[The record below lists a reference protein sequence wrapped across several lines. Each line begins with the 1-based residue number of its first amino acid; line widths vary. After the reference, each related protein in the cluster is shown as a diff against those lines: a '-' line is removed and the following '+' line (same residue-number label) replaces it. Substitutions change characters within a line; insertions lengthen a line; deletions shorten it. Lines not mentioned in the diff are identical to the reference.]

1 MIASRVS
8 LLTRAGA
15 ATAATAIA
23 LAGAAVTGSAAGAAT
38 HHTRKL
44 PTSLSIRLVKHT
56 RHGFDV
62 IRGQLRSHHVPLRH
76 KTVLLESR
84 TATTTFTVVDSA
96 RTGAHGVAAFK
107 VTLPAE
113 TTKYKLVFAPHPNF
127 RASHSGVVTIRIP
140 STTPP
145 PPALRTS
152 LSIRLVK
159 HPKLGFDAISGQLRS
174 HHVGLDGKTVLLESR
189 TASTKFAVID
199 TGTTGLHGVV
209 RFKEATPAETTRYKL
224 VFEAVPGFRASH
236 SGVVTVRIATPPPPV
251 QLPTSLSIRLVKH
264 PKQGFDAISGQL
276 RSHHVGL
283 DGKTVLLESRTAST
297 KFAVIDTGT
306 TGAHGV
312 VSFKEAIPTE
322 TTRYKLVFEA
332 LPNFKASHSGVVTV
346 LIKPAA

>member
-23 LAGAAVTGSAAGAAT
+23 LAGAAVTSSAAGAAT

-56 RHGFDV
+56 KDGFDV

-84 TATTTFTVVDSA
+84 TATTKFAVVDSA

-107 VTLPAE
+107 VSLPAE

-127 RASHSGVVTIRIP
+127 RASQSGVVTIHVA
-140 STTPP
+140 STPP
-145 PPALRTS
+145 PPPVSTS

-159 HPKLGFDAISGQLRS
+159 HPKKGFDAISGQLRS
-174 HHVGLDGKTVLLESR
+174 HRVGLGGKTVLLESR
-189 TASTKFAVID
+189 TAGTKFAVID
-199 TGTTGLHGVV
+199 TGTTGVHGVV
-209 RFKEATPAETTRYKL
+209 RFKEATPAETTKYKL
-224 VFEAVPGFRASH
+224 VFEAVPG
-236 SGVVTVRIATPPPPV
+236 
-251 QLPTSLSIRLVKH
+251 
-264 PKQGFDAISGQL
+264 
-276 RSHHVGL
+276 
-283 DGKTVLLESRTAST
+283 
-297 KFAVIDTGT
+297 
-306 TGAHGV
+306 
-312 VSFKEAIPTE
+312 
-322 TTRYKLVFEA
+322 
-332 LPNFKASHSGVVTV
+332 FKASHSGVVTV

>member
-23 LAGAAVTGSAAGAAT
+23 LAGVAVTGSAVGAAT
-38 HHTRKL
+38 HHSRKL

-56 RHGFDV
+56 RDGFDV

-145 PPALRTS
+145 SAARTS

-224 VFEAVPGFRASH
+224 VFEAVPGF
-236 SGVVTVRIATPPPPV
+236 
-251 QLPTSLSIRLVKH
+251 
-264 PKQGFDAISGQL
+264 
-276 RSHHVGL
+276 
-283 DGKTVLLESRTAST
+283 
-297 KFAVIDTGT
+297 
-306 TGAHGV
+306 
-312 VSFKEAIPTE
+312 
-322 TTRYKLVFEA
+322 
-332 LPNFKASHSGVVTV
+332 KASHSGVVTV

>member
-56 RHGFDV
+56 KDGFDV
-62 IRGQLRSHHVPLRH
+62 IRGQLRCRHVPLRH

-107 VTLPAE
+107 VALPPE

-145 PPALRTS
+145 PP
-152 LSIRLVK
+152 
-159 HPKLGFDAISGQLRS
+159 GQ
-174 HHVGLDGKTVLLESR
+174 
-189 TASTKFAVID
+189 AS
-199 TGTTGLHGVV
+199 
-209 RFKEATPAETTRYKL
+209 
-224 VFEAVPGFRASH
+224 
-236 SGVVTVRIATPPPPV
+236 
-251 QLPTSLSIRLVKH
+251 TSLSIRLVKH

-283 DGKTVLLESRTAST
+283 SGETVLLESRTAT
-297 KFAVIDTGT
+297 TTFAVIDTGT
-306 TGAHGV
+306 TGVHGV
-312 VSFKEAIPTE
+312 VRFKEATPAE
-322 TTRYKLVFEA
+322 TTKYKLVFEA
-332 LPNFKASHSGVVTV
+332 VPGFKASHSGVVTV

>member
-23 LAGAAVTGSAAGAAT
+23 LAGAAVTGSAADAAT

-56 RHGFDV
+56 KLGFDV
-62 IRGQLRSHHVPLRH
+62 VRGQLRSHHVPLRH

-84 TATTTFTVVDSA
+84 TATTKFAVVDSA

-127 RASHSGVVTIRIP
+127 RASQSGVVTIRIP

-145 PPALRTS
+145 PAARTS

-159 HPKLGFDAISGQLRS
+159 HPAKGFDAISGQLRS
-174 HHVGLDGKTVLLESR
+174 HHVGLDGQTVLLESR
-189 TASTKFAVID
+189 TATTKFAVID
-199 TGTTGLHGVV
+199 TGTTGVHGVV
-209 RFKEATPAETTRYKL
+209 RFREATPAETTKYKL

-236 SGVVTVRIATPPPPV
+236 SGVVTVRIASTPPPAAR
-251 QLPTSLSIRLVKH
+251 TSLSIRLVKH
-264 PKQGFDAISGQL
+264 PAKGFDAISGQL
-276 RSHHVGL
+276 RSHGVGL
-283 DGKTVLLESRTAST
+283 DGQTVLLESRTATT

-306 TGAHGV
+306 TGVHGV
-312 VSFKEAIPTE
+312 VRFREATPAE
-322 TTRYKLVFEA
+322 TTKYKLVFEA
-332 LPNFKASHSGVVTV
+332 VPGFKASHSGVVTV

>member
-23 LAGAAVTGSAAGAAT
+23 LAGAAVAGSAAGAAT

-56 RHGFDV
+56 KDGFDV
-62 IRGQLRSHHVPLRH
+62 IRGQLRSRHVPLRH

-84 TATTTFTVVDSA
+84 TAGTTFTVVDSA

-113 TTKYKLVFAPHPNF
+113 TTRYKLVFAPHPNF
-127 RASHSGVVTIRIP
+127 RASHSGVVTIRIA
-140 STTPP
+140 STPP
-145 PPALRTS
+145 PPVQLRTS

-159 HPKLGFDAISGQLRS
+159 HPKKGFDVISGQLRS
-174 HHVGLDGKTVLLESR
+174 HR
-189 TASTKFAVID
+189 
-199 TGTTGLHGVV
+199 
-209 RFKEATPAETTRYKL
+209 
-224 VFEAVPGFRASH
+224 
-236 SGVVTVRIATPPPPV
+236 
-251 QLPTSLSIRLVKH
+251 
-264 PKQGFDAISGQL
+264 
-276 RSHHVGL
+276 VGL

-312 VSFKEAIPTE
+312 VAFKEAFPTE
-322 TTRYKLVFEA
+322 TTKYKLVFEA

>member
-38 HHTRKL
+38 HPTRKL

-56 RHGFDV
+56 RLGFDV

-84 TATTTFTVVDSA
+84 TAATTFAVVDSA

-107 VTLPAE
+107 VSLPAE

-127 RASHSGVVTIRIP
+127 RASHSGVVTIRVA
-140 STTPP
+140 STPP
-145 PPALRTS
+145 PPLSTS

-174 HHVGLDGKTVLLESR
+174 HHVPLRHKTVLLESR

-199 TGTTGLHGVV
+199 TGTTGMHGVV
-209 RFKEATPAETTRYKL
+209 RFKEATPAETTKYKL

-236 SGVVTVRIATPPPPV
+236 SGVVTVRIAPPPPPV

-264 PKQGFDAISGQL
+264 PKLGFDAISGQL
-276 RSHHVGL
+276 RSHRVGL

-312 VSFKEAIPTE
+312 VRFKEAIPAE
-322 TTRYKLVFEA
+322 TTKYKLVFEA
-332 LPNFKASHSGVVTV
+332 LPNFRASHSGVVTV

>member
-23 LAGAAVTGSAAGAAT
+23 LAGAAVTSSAAGAAT

-44 PTSLSIRLVKHT
+44 PTSLSIRLVKHPKL
-56 RHGFDV
+56 GFDV

-107 VTLPAE
+107 VSLPAE

-127 RASHSGVVTIRIP
+127 RASHSGVVTIHVA
-140 STTPP
+140 STPP
-145 PPALRTS
+145 PSVRTS

-159 HPKLGFDAISGQLRS
+159 HPRKGFDAISGQLRA
-174 HHVGLDGKTVLLESR
+174 HRTGLANQTVLLESR
-189 TASTKFAVID
+189 TAGTKFAVID
-199 TGTTGLHGVV
+199 TGTTGVHGVV

-224 VFEAVPGFRASH
+224 VFEAVPGF
-236 SGVVTVRIATPPPPV
+236 
-251 QLPTSLSIRLVKH
+251 
-264 PKQGFDAISGQL
+264 
-276 RSHHVGL
+276 
-283 DGKTVLLESRTAST
+283 
-297 KFAVIDTGT
+297 
-306 TGAHGV
+306 
-312 VSFKEAIPTE
+312 
-322 TTRYKLVFEA
+322 
-332 LPNFKASHSGVVTV
+332 KASHSGVVTV

>member
-23 LAGAAVTGSAAGAAT
+23 LAGVAVTGSAVGAAT
-38 HHTRKL
+38 HHSRKL

-56 RHGFDV
+56 RDGFDV
-62 IRGQLRSHHVPLRH
+62 IRGQLRSHRVPLRH

-127 RASHSGVVTIRIP
+127 RASHSGVVTIRVA
-140 STTPP
+140 STP

-159 HPKLGFDAISGQLRS
+159 HPKLGFDVISGQLRS

-224 VFEAVPGFRASH
+224 VFEAVPGFKASH

-264 PKQGFDAISGQL
+264 PRKGIDVISGQL

-306 TGAHGV
+306 TGPHGV
-312 VSFKEAIPTE
+312 VSFSEAIPTE
-322 TTRYKLVFEA
+322 TTKYKLVFEA

>member
-23 LAGAAVTGSAAGAAT
+23 LAGAAVTSSAAGAAT

-56 RHGFDV
+56 KDGFDV

-84 TATTTFTVVDSA
+84 TATTTFSVVDSA

-107 VTLPAE
+107 VSLPAE

-127 RASHSGVVTIRIP
+127 RASHSGVVTIRVA
-140 STTPP
+140 STPP
-145 PPALRTS
+145 PSVRTS

-159 HPKLGFDAISGQLRS
+159 HPKKGFDAISGQLRA
-174 HHVGLDGKTVLLESR
+174 HRTGLAGHTVLLESR
-189 TASTKFAVID
+189 TAGTKFAVID
-199 TGTTGLHGVV
+199 TGTTGVHGVV
-209 RFKEATPAETTRYKL
+209 RFKEATPAETTKYKL
-224 VFEAVPGFRASH
+224 VFEAVPG
-236 SGVVTVRIATPPPPV
+236 
-251 QLPTSLSIRLVKH
+251 
-264 PKQGFDAISGQL
+264 
-276 RSHHVGL
+276 
-283 DGKTVLLESRTAST
+283 
-297 KFAVIDTGT
+297 
-306 TGAHGV
+306 
-312 VSFKEAIPTE
+312 
-322 TTRYKLVFEA
+322 
-332 LPNFKASHSGVVTV
+332 FKASHSGVVTV